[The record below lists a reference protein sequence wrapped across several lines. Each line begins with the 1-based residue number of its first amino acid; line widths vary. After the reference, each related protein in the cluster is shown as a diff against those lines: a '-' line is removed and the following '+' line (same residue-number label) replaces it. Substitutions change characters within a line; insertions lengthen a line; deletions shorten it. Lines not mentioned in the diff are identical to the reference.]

1 MIYMCTNY
9 YLNARLRVDI
19 FKAYVRAGKGFKKRV
34 RTLLS
39 RSAAALGFKKVPG
52 LNCFKYTPFEKD
64 NCISN

>member
-9 YLNARLRVDI
+9 YLNARLQVDI

-39 RSAAALGFKKVPG
+39 RSAAALDFLRK
-52 LNCFKYTPFEKD
+52 
-64 NCISN
+64 ISANHE